1 MKKELKVA
9 ADVGRTEED
18 AGHTTVT
25 VASEESEEEDSS
37 SGEESEDDGE
47 EQGEGSQDAE
57 SEEDGVDNLGEKL
70 IRFKSPN
77 LMNQMLPHAIA
88 QKEQAEK

>member
-9 ADVGRTEED
+9 ADVGKAED
-18 AGHTTVT
+18 EAGHT
-25 VASEESEEEDSS
+25 VASEVSEDSESS
-37 SGEESEDDGE
+37 SGEESEEDAQ
-47 EQGEGSQDAE
+47 EQGEGSQGAE

-88 QKEQAEK
+88 